1 MCVRASHI
9 YDMDFGVPL
18 NGGIGGGSRGF
29 GCSGH
34 RERLIGN
41 VGKSAAINVEL
52 HVGSENDVD
61 PKVKFEFAFP
71 EQRPRDVALDDVS
84 ATSILFRWCT

>member
-1 MCVRASHI
+1 MYVGSHI
-9 YDMDFGVPL
+9 CEMDFGVPH
-18 NGGIGGGSRGF
+18 NVGSGGWSRGC
-29 GCSGH
+29 GDSGH
-34 RERLIGN
+34 CERFISN
-41 VGKSAAINVEL
+41 VRKSAAVNMEL
-52 HVGSENDVD
+52 HVGSENNVD

>member
-1 MCVRASHI
+1 MYVGSHI
-9 YDMDFGVPL
+9 YNMDFGVPR
-18 NGGIGGGSRGF
+18 NGGIGGWSRGF
-29 GCSGH
+29 CGSGH
-34 RERLIGN
+34 CERLIGN
-41 VGKSAAINVEL
+41 VSKSAAIHVEL
-52 HVGSENDVD
+52 HVGSENNVD